1 MKAAIYARV
10 STVTQ
15 KTDMQLDECRRF
27 VEISQGWEFVE
38 YLETESSVKQRPVL
52 DRMMADARL
61 RKFDVV
67 VVWKLDRIA
76 RSMKQFIDI
85 VLELDRHG
93 VRFLSVTQRMID
105 SDQKDPMG
113 VFLRNLFAA
122 LAELERGIIVERVKS
137 GVAAAKARGKHCGR
151 PLKIF
156 RRDEAIAMRAAG
168 KSWREIAKAVG
179 VDQRTVRRLLAAS
192 PPPES
197 VAKVSPKSARPL
209 KQTKR

>member
-1 MKAAIYARV
+1 MKAVIYARV
-10 STVTQ
+10 STATQ

-27 VEISQGWEFVE
+27 VKAQGWELEE
-38 YLETESSVKQRPVL
+38 YLETESSVKARPVL
-52 DRMMADARL
+52 ACMMDAAR
-61 RKFDVV
+61 RRSFDVV

-85 VLELDRHG
+85 VLELDRYG

-105 SDQKDPMG
+105 SDQRDPMG

-151 PLKIF
+151 PSKVFARERAIELRQQGQSF
-156 RRDEAIAMRAAG
+156 RQV
-168 KSWREIAKAVG
+168 AKGVG
-179 VDQRTVRRLLAAS
+179 VDARTIRRLLASAV
-192 PPPES
+192 PPEGG
-197 VAKVSPKSARPL
+197 AKVRIKASKPV
-209 KQTKR
+209 KQTKD